1 MKNILSM
8 SQLSNEEV
16 LNLIDSAIDFKAG
29 KKSEIGQDKFAINL
43 FFENS
48 TRTKSSFQVAE
59 MKLGM
64 KEIEFEASTSSTSK
78 GETLYDTV
86 KTEESIGASVAVIR
100 HSQDKYYEDLVNN
113 HNLKIHIINGGDGTG
128 QHPSQSLLDLM
139 TIYEHFGSFDGLKV
153 GIIGDLSHSRV
164 AHSNAEI
171 LTRLGAQVCFG
182 GLDSWYTPEFAEIGP
197 HMSVDELCQEM
208 DVVMLLRVQHER
220 LSAEENKNFSKADY
234 FEKYGLDMDR
244 VNIMKPD
251 AMIMHPAPVN
261 RGAEIADDVV
271 ECDKSYIFPQMANGV
286 FMRMAMIEAVLEGD
300 NAEDEFTGQKCKIV
314 LHK

>member
-16 LNLIDSAIDFKAG
+16 YSLIDSAEKFKAG
-29 KKSEIGQDKFAINL
+29 KKSAIGTDKFAINL

-64 KEIEFEASTSSTSK
+64 KEIEFEASTSSTTK
-78 GETLYDTV
+78 GESLYDTI
-86 KTEESIGASVAVIR
+86 KTEESIGASVAIIR

-113 HNLKIHIINGGDGTG
+113 HNLNIHIINGGDGTG

-139 TIYEHFGSFDGLKV
+139 TIFEHFGKFDGLKI

-182 GLDSWYTPEFAEIGP
+182 GLDAWYTPEFAEMGP
-197 HMSVDELCQEM
+197 HMDVDDLCREM

-220 LSAEENKNFSKADY
+220 LSEEENKSFSKTDY
-234 FEKYGLDMDR
+234 FNKFGLNKER
-244 VNIMKPD
+244 VNMMKAD
-251 AMIMHPAPVN
+251 AMIMHPAPIN

-300 NAEDEFTGQKCKIV
+300 NVRDEATDQKCQVV
-314 LHK
+314 LH

>member
-1 MKNILSM
+1 MKHILSM
-8 SQLSNEEV
+8 SDLTNEDV
-16 LNLIDSAIDFKAG
+16 YGLIDTAIDFKNG
-29 KKSEIGQDKFAINL
+29 KKSEIGQDKFAMNL

-64 KEIEFEASTSSTSK
+64 KEIAFEASTSSTTK
-78 GETLYDTV
+78 GESLYDTV
-86 KTEESIGASVAVIR
+86 KTVESIGASVAVIR
-100 HSQDKYYEDLVNN
+100 HPQDKYYEELINN
-113 HNLKIHIINGGDGTG
+113 NMNIHIINGGDGTG

-139 TIYEHFGSFDGLKV
+139 TIYEHYGHFDGLKV

-171 LTRLGAQVCFG
+171 LTRLGAEVSFG
-182 GLDSWYTPEFAEIGP
+182 GLDSWYTDEFQSIGS

-220 LSAEENKNFSKADY
+220 LSSEENQNFSKEDY
-234 FEKYGLDMDR
+234 FNTYGMDMRR
-244 VNIMKPD
+244 VEMMKPD

-261 RGAEIADDVV
+261 RGVEIADDVV
-271 ECDKSYIFPQMANGV
+271 ECNKSYIFPQMTNGV
-286 FMRMAMIEAVLEGD
+286 YMRMAMIEAVLEG
-300 NAEDEFTGQKCKIV
+300 AKIDSETNQERQAV
-314 LHK
+314 LR

>member
-1 MKNILSM
+1 MKHILSM
-8 SQLSNEEV
+8 SDLTNEDV
-16 LNLIDSAIDFKAG
+16 YGLIDTAIDFKNG
-29 KKSEIGQDKFAINL
+29 KKSNIGEDKFAMNL

-64 KEIEFEASTSSTSK
+64 KEIAFEASTSSTTK
-78 GETLYDTV
+78 GESLYDTV
-86 KTEESIGASVAVIR
+86 KTVESIGASVAVIR
-100 HSQDKYYEDLVNN
+100 HSQDKYYEELVNN
-113 HNLKIHIINGGDGTG
+113 NVNIHIINGGDGTG

-139 TIYEHFGSFDGLKV
+139 TIYEHYGHFEGLKV

-171 LTRLGAQVCFG
+171 LTRLGAEVSFG
-182 GLDSWYTPEFAEIGP
+182 GLDSWYTEEFQGIGS

-220 LSAEENKNFSKADY
+220 LSSEENQNFSKEDY
-234 FEKYGLDMDR
+234 FHKYGLDMRR
-244 VNIMKPD
+244 VEMMKPD

-261 RGAEIADDVV
+261 RGVEIADDVV
-271 ECDKSYIFPQMANGV
+271 ECDKSYIFPQMTNGV
-286 FMRMAMIEAVLEGD
+286 YMRMAMIETVLEG
-300 NAEDEFTGQKCKIV
+300 AKIDSETNQERQAV
-314 LHK
+314 LR

>member
-1 MKNILSM
+1 M
-8 SQLSNEEV
+8 SQLSNQEV
-16 LNLIDSAIDFKAG
+16 YDLIDSAMEFKSG
-29 KKSEIGQDKFAINL
+29 KKSKIGADKFAINL

-64 KEIEFEASTSSTSK
+64 NEIQFDASTSSTTK
-78 GETLYDTV
+78 GESLYDTV

-113 HNLKIHIINGGDGTG
+113 HDLKIHIINGGDGTG

-139 TIYEHFGSFDGLKV
+139 TIYEHFGNFNGLKV

-171 LTRLGAQVCFG
+171 LTRLGAQMYFG
-182 GLDSWYTPEFAEIGP
+182 GLNAWYTPEFAEMGP
-197 HMSVDELCQEM
+197 HMNVDDLCREM

-220 LSAEENKNFSKADY
+220 LSSEENQSFSKADY
-234 FEKYGLDMDR
+234 FKNYGLDSTR
-244 VNIMKPD
+244 VAMMKPD
-251 AMIMHPAPVN
+251 TMIMHPAPIN
-261 RGAEIADDVV
+261 RGVEIADDVA

-300 NAEDEFTGQKCKIV
+300 DLENEVADKKRQAI
-314 LHK
+314 LR

>member
-1 MKNILSM
+1 M

-16 LNLIDSAIDFKAG
+16 YSLINSAMEFKEG
-29 KKSEIGQDKFAINL
+29 KKSAIGADKFAINL

-64 KEIEFEASTSSTSK
+64 KEIEFEASTSSTTK
-78 GETLYDTV
+78 GESLYDTV
-86 KTEESIGASVAVIR
+86 KTEESIGASVAIIR

-113 HNLKIHIINGGDGTG
+113 HNLNIHIINGGDGTG

-139 TIYEHFGSFDGLKV
+139 TIYEHFGKFEGLKI

-171 LTRLGAQVCFG
+171 LTRLGAQVNFG
-182 GLDSWYTPEFAEIGP
+182 GLDAWYTPEFAEIGQ

-220 LSAEENKNFSKADY
+220 LSEEENKNFSKADY
-234 FEKYGLDMDR
+234 FAKYGLNSDR
-244 VNIMKPD
+244 VKMMKPD

-271 ECDKSYIFPQMANGV
+271 ECEKSYIFPQMANGV

-300 NAEDEFTGQKCKIV
+300 KVKNETADQKRQVV
-314 LHK
+314 LH

>member
-1 MKNILSM
+1 M

-113 HNLKIHIINGGDGTG
+113 HNLKIHIINSGDGTG

-171 LTRLGAQVCFG
+171 LTRLGASVCFG

-234 FEKYGLDMDR
+234 FEKYGLDMNR
-244 VNIMKPD
+244 VNMMKPD

-300 NAEDEFTGQKCKIV
+300 NAEDELIGQKCKIV

>member
-1 MKNILSM
+1 M
-8 SQLSNEEV
+8 SQLSNQEV
-16 LNLIDSAIDFKAG
+16 YDLIDSALEFKAG
-29 KKSEIGQDKFAINL
+29 KKSVIGQNKFAINL

-64 KEIEFEASTSSTSK
+64 NEIEFEAATSSTTK
-78 GETLYDTV
+78 GESLYDTV

-113 HNLKIHIINGGDGTG
+113 HDLKIHIINGGDGTG

-139 TIYEHFGSFDGLKV
+139 TIYEHFGSFEGLKI

-171 LTRLGAQVCFG
+171 LTRLGAQMYFG
-182 GLDSWYTPEFAEIGP
+182 GLDAWYTPEFAQMGP
-197 HMSVDELCQEM
+197 HMNVDDLCKEM

-220 LSAEENKNFSKADY
+220 LSAEENKNFSKDDY
-234 FEKYGLDMDR
+234 FAKYGLNMDR
-244 VNIMKPD
+244 VNLMKDD

-261 RGAEIADDVV
+261 RGAEIGDDVV
-271 ECDKSYIFPQMANGV
+271 ECCKSYIFPQMSNGV
-286 FMRMAMIEAVLEGD
+286 YMRMAMIEAVLEGD
-300 NAEDEFTGQKCKIV
+300 NSGNEITDKKRQAI
-314 LHK
+314 LR

>member
-171 LTRLGAQVCFG
+171 LTRLGASVCFG

-234 FEKYGLDMDR
+234 FEKYGLDMNR
-244 VNIMKPD
+244 VNMMKPD

-300 NAEDEFTGQKCKIV
+300 NAEDELIGQKCKIV

>member
-1 MKNILSM
+1 M
-8 SQLSNEEV
+8 SDLTNEDV
-16 LNLIDSAIDFKAG
+16 YGLIDTAIDFKNG
-29 KKSEIGQDKFAINL
+29 KKSEIGQDKFAMNL

-64 KEIEFEASTSSTSK
+64 KEIAFEASTSSTTK
-78 GETLYDTV
+78 GESLYDTV
-86 KTEESIGASVAVIR
+86 KTVESIGASVAVIR
-100 HSQDKYYEDLVNN
+100 HPQDKYYEELINN
-113 HNLKIHIINGGDGTG
+113 NMNIHIINGGDGTG

-139 TIYEHFGSFDGLKV
+139 TIYEHYGHFDGLKV

-171 LTRLGAQVCFG
+171 LTRLGAEVSFG
-182 GLDSWYTPEFAEIGP
+182 GLDSWYTDEFQGIGS

-220 LSAEENKNFSKADY
+220 LSSEENQNFSKEDY
-234 FEKYGLDMDR
+234 FNTYGMDMRR
-244 VNIMKPD
+244 VEMMKPD

-261 RGAEIADDVV
+261 RGVEIADDVV
-271 ECDKSYIFPQMANGV
+271 ECNKSYIFPQMTNGV
-286 FMRMAMIEAVLEGD
+286 YMRMAMIEAVLEG
-300 NAEDEFTGQKCKIV
+300 AKIDSETNQERQAV
-314 LHK
+314 LR

>member
-16 LNLIDSAIDFKAG
+16 YSLINSAMEFKEG
-29 KKSEIGQDKFAINL
+29 KKSAIGADKFAINL

-64 KEIEFEASTSSTSK
+64 KEIEFEASTSSTTK
-78 GETLYDTV
+78 GESLYDTV
-86 KTEESIGASVAVIR
+86 KTEESIGASVAIIR

-113 HNLKIHIINGGDGTG
+113 HNLNIHIINGGDGTG

-139 TIYEHFGSFDGLKV
+139 TIYEHFGKFEGLKI

-171 LTRLGAQVCFG
+171 LTRLGAQVNFG
-182 GLDSWYTPEFAEIGP
+182 GLDAWYTPEFAEIGQ

-220 LSAEENKNFSKADY
+220 LSEEENKNFSKADY
-234 FEKYGLDMDR
+234 FAKYGLNSDR
-244 VNIMKPD
+244 VKMMKPD

-271 ECDKSYIFPQMANGV
+271 ECEKSYIFPQMANGV

-300 NAEDEFTGQKCKIV
+300 KVKNETADQKRQVV
-314 LHK
+314 LH

>member
-1 MKNILSM
+1 M
-8 SQLSNEEV
+8 SQLSNQEV
-16 LNLIDSAIDFKAG
+16 YDLMESAMEFKSG
-29 KKSEIGQDKFAINL
+29 KKSNIGQDKFAINL

-64 KEIEFEASTSSTSK
+64 NEIEFEASTSSTTK
-78 GETLYDTV
+78 GESLYDTV
-86 KTEESIGASVAVIR
+86 KTEESIGASVAIIR

-113 HNLKIHIINGGDGTG
+113 HDLKIHIINGGDGTG

-139 TIYEHFGSFDGLKV
+139 TIYEHFGTFAGLKV

-171 LTRLGAQVCFG
+171 LTRLGANMYFG
-182 GLDSWYTPEFAEIGP
+182 GLDAWYTPEFAQMGP
-197 HMSVDELCQEM
+197 HMDVDDLCKEM

-220 LSAEENKNFSKADY
+220 LSAEENKNFSKEDY
-234 FEKYGLDMDR
+234 FKKYGLNMDR
-244 VNIMKPD
+244 VNLMRDD

-261 RGAEIADDVV
+261 RGAEIGDDVV
-271 ECDKSYIFPQMANGV
+271 ECDKSYIFKQMTNGV
-286 FMRMAMIEAVLEGD
+286 FVRMAMIEAVLEG
-300 NAEDEFTGQKCKIV
+300 EGTGNETADKERQAI
-314 LHK
+314 LR

>member
-8 SQLSNEEV
+8 SQLSNQEV
-16 LNLIDSAIDFKAG
+16 YDLIDSALEFKAG
-29 KKSEIGQDKFAINL
+29 KKSVIGQNKFAINL

-64 KEIEFEASTSSTSK
+64 NEIEFEAATSSTTK
-78 GETLYDTV
+78 GESLYDTV

-113 HNLKIHIINGGDGTG
+113 HDLKIHIINGGDGTG

-139 TIYEHFGSFDGLKV
+139 TIYEHFGSFEGLKI

-171 LTRLGAQVCFG
+171 LTRLGAQMYFG
-182 GLDSWYTPEFAEIGP
+182 GLDAWYTPEFAQMGP
-197 HMSVDELCQEM
+197 HMNVDDLCKEM

-220 LSAEENKNFSKADY
+220 LSAEENKNFSKDDY
-234 FEKYGLDMDR
+234 FAKYGLNMDR
-244 VNIMKPD
+244 VNLMKDD

-261 RGAEIADDVV
+261 RGAEIGDDVV
-271 ECDKSYIFPQMANGV
+271 ECCKSYIFPQMSNGV
-286 FMRMAMIEAVLEGD
+286 YMRMAMIEAVLEGD
-300 NAEDEFTGQKCKIV
+300 NSGNEITDKKRQAI
-314 LHK
+314 LR

>member
-29 KKSEIGQDKFAINL
+29 KKSEIGQDKFVINL

-171 LTRLGAQVCFG
+171 LTRLGASVCFG

-234 FEKYGLDMDR
+234 FEKYGLDMNR
-244 VNIMKPD
+244 VNMMKPD

-300 NAEDEFTGQKCKIV
+300 NAEDELIGQKCKIV

>member
-171 LTRLGAQVCFG
+171 LTRLGASVCFG
-182 GLDSWYTPEFAEIGP
+182 GLNSWYTPEFAEIGP

-234 FEKYGLDMDR
+234 FEKYGLDMNR
-244 VNIMKPD
+244 VNMMKPD

-300 NAEDEFTGQKCKIV
+300 NAEDELIGQKCKIV

>member
-1 MKNILSM
+1 MKHILSM
-8 SQLSNEEV
+8 SDLTNEDV
-16 LNLIDSAIDFKAG
+16 YGLIDTAIDFKNG
-29 KKSEIGQDKFAINL
+29 KKSEIGQDKFAMNL

-64 KEIEFEASTSSTSK
+64 KEIAFEASTSSTTK
-78 GETLYDTV
+78 GESLYDTV
-86 KTEESIGASVAVIR
+86 KTVESIGASVAVIR
-100 HSQDKYYEDLVNN
+100 HPEDKYYEELINNNVN
-113 HNLKIHIINGGDGTG
+113 IHIINGGDGTG

-139 TIYEHFGSFDGLKV
+139 TIYEHYGHFDGLKV

-171 LTRLGAQVCFG
+171 LTRLGAEVSFG
-182 GLDSWYTPEFAEIGP
+182 GLDSWYTDEFQGIGS

-220 LSAEENKNFSKADY
+220 LSSEENQNFSKEDY
-234 FEKYGLDMDR
+234 FNTYGMDMRR
-244 VNIMKPD
+244 VEMMKPD

-261 RGAEIADDVV
+261 RGVEIADDVV
-271 ECDKSYIFPQMANGV
+271 ECNKSYIFPQMTNGV
-286 FMRMAMIEAVLEGD
+286 YMRMAMIEAVLEGAKVD
-300 NAEDEFTGQKCKIV
+300 SETNQERQAV
-314 LHK
+314 LR

>member
-1 MKNILSM
+1 M

-171 LTRLGAQVCFG
+171 LTRLGASVCFG

-234 FEKYGLDMDR
+234 FEKYGLDMNR
-244 VNIMKPD
+244 VNMMKPD

-300 NAEDEFTGQKCKIV
+300 NAEDELIGQKCKIV

>member
-8 SQLSNEEV
+8 SQFSNQEV
-16 LNLIDSAIDFKAG
+16 YDLIDRAIAFKEG
-29 KKSEIGQDKFAINL
+29 EQSTVGTNKYAINL

-59 MKLGM
+59 MNLGM
-64 KEIEFEASTSSTSK
+64 REIMFDAGTSSTTK
-78 GETLYDTV
+78 GESLYDTV
-86 KTEESIGASVAVIR
+86 RTVESIGASVAVIR
-100 HSQDKYYEDLVNN
+100 HSQDEFYNELLNRN
-113 HNLKIHIINGGDGTG
+113 INIPIINAGDGAG

-139 TIYEHFGSFDGLKV
+139 TISEHFGQFEGLKV

-171 LTRLGAQVCFG
+171 LTRLGAEVSFG

-197 HMSVDELCQEM
+197 HMSVDDLCREM

-220 LSAEENKNFSKADY
+220 LSADENKNFSKEKY
-234 FEKYGLDMDR
+234 FKEYGLDMRR
-244 VNIMKPD
+244 VDMMKED

-261 RGAEIADDVV
+261 RGVEIADDVV
-271 ECDKSYIFPQMANGV
+271 ECDKSFIFRQMQNGV
-286 FMRMAMIEAVLEGD
+286 FMRMAMIEAVLSGEKTS
-300 NAEDEFTGQKCKIV
+300 NELINKKRQII
-314 LHK
+314 LR

>member
-1 MKNILSM
+1 MKHILSM
-8 SQLSNEEV
+8 SDLTNEDV
-16 LNLIDSAIDFKAG
+16 YGLIDTAIDFKNG
-29 KKSEIGQDKFAINL
+29 KKSEIGQDKFAMNL

-64 KEIEFEASTSSTSK
+64 KEIAFEASTSSTTK
-78 GETLYDTV
+78 GESLYDTV
-86 KTEESIGASVAVIR
+86 KTVESIGASVAVIR
-100 HSQDKYYEDLVNN
+100 HPKDKYYEELINN
-113 HNLKIHIINGGDGTG
+113 NMNIHIINGGDGTG

-139 TIYEHFGSFDGLKV
+139 TIYEHYGHFDGLKV

-171 LTRLGAQVCFG
+171 LTRLGAEVSFG
-182 GLDSWYTPEFAEIGP
+182 GLDSWYTDEFQSIGS

-220 LSAEENKNFSKADY
+220 LSSEENQNFSKEDY
-234 FEKYGLDMDR
+234 FNTYGMDMRR
-244 VNIMKPD
+244 VEMMKPD

-261 RGAEIADDVV
+261 RGVEIADDVV
-271 ECDKSYIFPQMANGV
+271 ECNKSYIFPQMTNGV
-286 FMRMAMIEAVLEGD
+286 YMRMAMIEAVLEG
-300 NAEDEFTGQKCKIV
+300 AKIDSETNQERQAV
-314 LHK
+314 LR

>member
-113 HNLKIHIINGGDGTG
+113 HNLKIHIINSGDGTG

-171 LTRLGAQVCFG
+171 LTRLGASVCFG

-234 FEKYGLDMDR
+234 FEKYGLDMNR
-244 VNIMKPD
+244 VNMMKPD

-300 NAEDEFTGQKCKIV
+300 NAEDELIGQKCKIV

>member
-1 MKNILSM
+1 M

>member
-8 SQLSNEEV
+8 SQLSNQEV
-16 LNLIDSAIDFKAG
+16 YNLIDSAMEFKAG
-29 KKSEIGQDKFAINL
+29 KKSKIGADKFAINL

-64 KEIEFEASTSSTSK
+64 NEIEFEAATSSTTK
-78 GETLYDTV
+78 GESLYDTV

-113 HNLKIHIINGGDGTG
+113 HDLKIHIINGGDGTG

-139 TIYEHFGSFDGLKV
+139 TIFEHYGSFEGLKV

-171 LTRLGAQVCFG
+171 LTRLGAKMYFG
-182 GLDSWYTPEFAEIGP
+182 GLDAWYTPEFAEIGP
-197 HMSVDELCQEM
+197 HMDVDDLCREM

-220 LSAEENKNFSKADY
+220 LSAEENKNFSKSDY
-234 FEKYGLDMDR
+234 FEKYGLNMDR
-244 VNIMKPD
+244 VNLMKDD
-251 AMIMHPAPVN
+251 AMIMHPAPIN

-271 ECDKSYIFPQMANGV
+271 ECNKSYIFPQMSNGV
-286 FMRMAMIEAVLEGD
+286 YMRMAMIEAVLEGD
-300 NAEDEFTGQKCKIV
+300 NAGNETANKKCQVV
-314 LHK
+314 LR

>member
-8 SQLSNEEV
+8 SQLSNQEV
-16 LNLIDSAIDFKAG
+16 YDLMESAMEFKTG
-29 KKSEIGQDKFAINL
+29 KKSNIGQGKFAINL

-64 KEIEFEASTSSTSK
+64 NEIEFEASTSSTTK
-78 GETLYDTV
+78 GESLYDTV

-113 HNLKIHIINGGDGTG
+113 HDLKIHIINGGDGTG

-139 TIYEHFGSFDGLKV
+139 TIYEHFGTFAGLKV

-171 LTRLGAQVCFG
+171 LTRLGADMYFG
-182 GLDSWYTPEFAEIGP
+182 GLDSWYTPEFAQMGP
-197 HMSVDELCQEM
+197 HMDVDDLCKEM

-220 LSAEENKNFSKADY
+220 LSAEENKNFSKEAY
-234 FEKYGLDMDR
+234 FEKYGLNMDR
-244 VNIMKPD
+244 VNMMKDD

-271 ECDKSYIFPQMANGV
+271 ECDKSYIFRQMNNGV
-286 FMRMAMIEAVLEGD
+286 YVRMAMIDAVLEGD
-300 NAEDEFTGQKCKIV
+300 NAGNEVTDKKRQVI
-314 LHK
+314 LR

>member
-1 MKNILSM
+1 
-8 SQLSNEEV
+8 
-16 LNLIDSAIDFKAG
+16 
-29 KKSEIGQDKFAINL
+29 
-43 FFENS
+43 
-48 TRTKSSFQVAE
+48 
-59 MKLGM
+59 
-64 KEIEFEASTSSTSK
+64 
-78 GETLYDTV
+78 
-86 KTEESIGASVAVIR
+86 
-100 HSQDKYYEDLVNN
+100 
-113 HNLKIHIINGGDGTG
+113 
-128 QHPSQSLLDLM
+128 M

-171 LTRLGAQVCFG
+171 LTRLGASVCFG

-234 FEKYGLDMDR
+234 FEKYGLDMNR
-244 VNIMKPD
+244 VNMMKPD

-300 NAEDEFTGQKCKIV
+300 NAEDELIGQKCKIV